1 MARKMAGVRIRED
14 GRLEKRFSIDGKRYS
29 VYGFTGK
36 EVLDREQ
43 ELRDQI
49 KAGTYTENRNI
60 TLDQYFNEWIK
71 SREKN
76 VKSNTINSYSRWYKH
91 IKPLLGDRKIQK
103 IERREI
109 KMLQDECSKTMKPNS
124 VNSIINLLNT
134 VLNDAVRDE
143 IITKNPASGI
153 KEVKEMAKAKAS
165 ETYHR
170 ALTEQE
176 QADFMQEAKDS
187 YYYNFFALMLCTG
200 MRNGEARALTWQD
213 VDFKNNVIHI
223 NKTVTCDKNARLII
237 GTPKTAA
244 GVRDIPL
251 TDTARGVLVKQR
263 EMMNNILSFDRQE
276 RVFSSVDGT
285 IVYNATVNIEI
296 KSIIK
301 RLAARGI
308 TIEHFT
314 THAFRDTFATRFIEQ
329 GGQPQTLKT
338 ILGHNSLAMTMDL
351 YAHVLPNKK
360 QEEMRKINIAI

>member
-36 EVLDREQ
+36 EVLEREQ

-71 SREKN
+71 SREKS
-76 VKSNTINSYSRWYKH
+76 VKSNTINNYKNWYER
-91 IKPLLGDRKIQK
+91 IRPILGNKKIQK
-103 IERREI
+103 LERREI
-109 KMLQDECSKTMKPNS
+109 KTFQDVCSQELKPCS
-124 VNSIINLLNT
+124 VNNIMHLLKMM
-134 VLNDAVRDE
+134 LNDAVRDE
-143 IITKNPASGI
+143 IIMKSPANGI
-153 KEVKEMAKAKAS
+153 KEAKETEKAS

-176 QADFMQEAKDS
+176 QADFMQEAKES
-187 YYYNFFALMLCTG
+187 FYYNLFALLLCTG

-213 VDFKNNVIHI
+213 VDLKNNVIHI
-223 NKTVTCDKNARLII
+223 NKTVTCDKDGHLTT

-244 GVRDIPL
+244 GKRDIPL

-276 RVFSSVDGT
+276 RVFSSVDGS
-285 IVYNATVNIEI
+285 IVYNPALNKEI
-296 KSIIK
+296 ALILK

-308 TIEHFT
+308 AIEHFT

-338 ILGHNSLAMTMDL
+338 ILGHSSLAMTMDL
-351 YAHVLPNKK
+351 YAHVLPNTK
-360 QEEMRKINIAI
+360 QEEMSRINIAI

>member
-1 MARKMAGVRIRED
+1 MARMMAGVRMRKD
-14 GRLEKRFSIDGKRYS
+14 GRLEKRFTIDGKRHS
-29 VYGFTGK
+29 VCGHTNK
-36 EVLDREQ
+36 EILEKEQ
-43 ELRDQI
+43 ALRDQI
-49 KAGTYTENRNI
+49 KAGMYTENRNI

-76 VKSNTINSYSRWYKH
+76 VKSNTINNYKNWYER
-91 IKPLLGDRKIQK
+91 IRPILGNKKIQK
-103 IERREI
+103 LERREI
-109 KMLQDECSKTMKPNS
+109 KTFQDACSQTLKPCS
-124 VNSIINLLNT
+124 VNNIMHLLKIL
-134 VLNDAVRDE
+134 LNDAVRDE
-143 IITKNPASGI
+143 IITKTPASGI
-153 KEVKEMAKAKAS
+153 KEVKEMDKAS

-176 QADFMQEAKDS
+176 QAEFMQEAKDS

-251 TDTARGVLVKQR
+251 TDTARGILVKQR
-263 EMMNNILSFDRQE
+263 EMMNILSFDRQE
-276 RVFSSVDGT
+276 RVFSSVGGT
-285 IVYNATVNIEI
+285 AVYNTTLNNEI
-296 KSIIK
+296 DRIIK
-301 RLAARGI
+301 RIEARGI

-338 ILGHNSLAMTMDL
+338 ILGHSSLAMTMDL
-351 YAHVLPNKK
+351 YAHVLPNTK
-360 QEEMRKINIAI
+360 QEEMSKINIAI